1 MKKQVLVTVGRGE
14 TRVAILESKGPDKGS
29 TGRSRSQSD
38 SKGKKQKSSDE
49 WRVAELYLERPR
61 SRSIVGNVYKG
72 RVENVVQGLEAAF
85 VDIGLEKNGF
95 LHVHDIIAPS
105 ARKKSNTK
113 RKRIGDVLRKGQ
125 DVVVQAVKDPLKT
138 KGPRLSMQLAIPGR
152 YMVYLPQ
159 GEGVGI
165 SRRLQEKERERLRR
179 VASNLKIEKGGAIVR
194 TAAQGAKMEELER
207 EVGFL
212 FRLQEILDE
221 RIKSTPAPN
230 IIFQEAD
237 LPIRVVRDI
246 FTKEFDRA
254 IVDDE
259 LNQQRLVNF
268 FKRTAP
274 ELADKVDKHTGDQ
287 PLFEQHGIEDVYQ
300 STLSNR
306 VDLPSGGYLIID
318 YTEAFTIIDVN
329 TGSFT
334 GKRRGRLEDTITKT
348 NLEAAEEVVRQL
360 RLRDIGGIIVID
372 FIDMEHA
379 RNRNQVLKALNKS
392 LEDDSTK
399 TYVME
404 ISPLGLV
411 EMTRENVSEGVREI
425 MTRPCTVCDGAG
437 VVLTDETIAIQTEHR
452 LRELVKE
459 SDSDAFLIKANPRVF
474 SLVIGDDGESLDQL
488 ERETGRRFF
497 FEGFDSLPREMF
509 EIVIEGGMDE
519 VESRAL
525 PLQTGDEIILEIEDK
540 HSRRAADGVAKIEG
554 YRVTIANAAGHVG
567 ERMLVRI
574 DEVAPAGAIAS
585 LIERESDENADT
597 GVEDR

>member
-14 TRVAILESKGPDKGS
+14 TRVAILESKGSVGAASGASGS
-29 TGRSRSQSD
+29 QGDGRR
-38 SKGKKQKSSDE
+38 KKPKRGEE
-49 WRVAELYLERPR
+49 WRVAELYLERPS

-95 LHVHDIIAPS
+95 LHIDDVITLS
-105 ARKKSNTK
+105 ARKKSGGK
-113 RKRIGDVLRKGQ
+113 RKKISDVLRKGQ

-138 KGPRLSMQLAIPGR
+138 KGPRLSTQLAIPGR

-159 GEGVGI
+159 GEGVGV

-179 VASNLKIEKGGAIVR
+179 VASNLKIETGGAIVR
-194 TAAQGAKMEELER
+194 TAAQGAKIEELER

-212 FRLQEILDE
+212 FRLQEVLDD
-221 RIKSTPAPN
+221 RIKSIPAPN

-237 LPIRVVRDI
+237 LPIRVVRDL
-246 FTKEFDRA
+246 FSKEFDRA

-259 LNQQRLVNF
+259 VNQQRLINF

-287 PLFEQHGIEDVYQ
+287 PLFEQYEIEDAYQ

-318 YTEAFTIIDVN
+318 YTEAFTIIDIN

-348 NLEAAEEVVRQL
+348 NLEAADEVVRQL

-372 FIDMEHA
+372 FIDMERA
-379 RNRNQVLKALNKS
+379 RNRNQVLKALNKA
-392 LEDDSTK
+392 LDDDRTK

-425 MTRPCTVCDGAG
+425 MTKRCSVCDGAG
-437 VVLTDETIAIQTEHR
+437 VVLTDETIAIQTEHK
-452 LRELVKE
+452 LRELAKE
-459 SDSDAFLIKANPRVF
+459 SDSEAFLIKANPRVF
-474 SLVIGDDGESLDQL
+474 SLVIGEEGEGLDQL
-488 ERETGRRFF
+488 ERETGRKFF
-497 FEGFDSLPREMF
+497 FEGFESLPREMF
-509 EIVIEGGMDE
+509 EVAIEGGKDK
-519 VESRAL
+519 VASRAL
-525 PLQTGDEIILEIEDK
+525 PLQVGDEVLLEIEDK
-540 HSRRAADGVAKIEG
+540 HSRRAKDGVARVEG
-554 YRVTIANAAGHVG
+554 YRVTVASAAGHIG
-567 ERMLVRI
+567 KRKLVRI
-574 DEVAPAGAIAS
+574 DEVAPAGATAS
-585 LIERESDENADT
+585 LIERNSDENVDT
-597 GVEDR
+597 GVKSR

>member
-14 TRVAILESKGPDKGS
+14 TRVAILESKEPDKGS

-38 SKGKKQKSSDE
+38 GKGEKPKRNDE
-49 WRVAELYLERPR
+49 WRVAELYLERPS

-95 LHVHDIIAPS
+95 LHVDDIIPPR
-105 ARKKSNTK
+105 ARKQSNTK
-113 RKRIGDVLRKGQ
+113 RKKIGDVLRKGQ

-159 GEGVGI
+159 GEGVGV

-194 TAAQGAKMEELER
+194 TAAQGAKVEELER

-221 RIKSTPAPN
+221 RIKTIPAPN

-246 FTKEFDRA
+246 FSKEFDRA

-259 LNQQRLVNF
+259 QHQKRLINF

-274 ELADKVDKHTGDQ
+274 ELADKVEKHTGDQ
-287 PLFEQHGIEDVYQ
+287 PLFEQYEIEEVYQ
-300 STLSNR
+300 STLSSR

-318 YTEAFTIIDVN
+318 YTEAFTIIDIN

-372 FIDMEHA
+372 FIDMERA
-379 RNRNQVLKALNKS
+379 RNRNQVLKALNKA
-392 LEDDSTK
+392 LDDDRTK

-425 MTRPCTVCDGAG
+425 MTRQCTACDGAG

-452 LRELVKE
+452 LRELAKE
-459 SDSDAFLIKANPRVF
+459 SDTEAFLIQANPRVF
-474 SLVIGDDGESLDQL
+474 SLVIGDEGESLDQL
-488 ERETGRRFF
+488 ERETGKRFF
-497 FEGFDSLPREMF
+497 FEGFESLPRDMF
-509 EIVIEGGMDE
+509 EVVIEGGIDE

-525 PLQTGDEIILEIEDK
+525 PLQTGDEIILEIESK
-540 HSRRAADGVAKIEG
+540 HSRRAADGVARIEG
-554 YRVTIANAAGHVG
+554 YRITVADAAGHSG
-567 ERMLVRI
+567 ERKLVRI
-574 DEVAPAGAIAS
+574 DAVAPAGATAS
-585 LIERESDENADT
+585 LIEGDSNENADT
-597 GVEDR
+597 RVEDR